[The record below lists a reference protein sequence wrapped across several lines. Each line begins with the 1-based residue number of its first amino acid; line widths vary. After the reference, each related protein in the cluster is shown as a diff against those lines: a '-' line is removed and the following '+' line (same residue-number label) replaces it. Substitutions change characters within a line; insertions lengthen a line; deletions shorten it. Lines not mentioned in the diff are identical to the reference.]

1 MDTFLLEKLGAF
13 QQQFFTS
20 WNASAMTAKL
30 IVDGR
35 AVNLS
40 DEKGLR
46 VLCLLLFRGQSD
58 YIDIL
63 SKKLSK
69 NM

>member
-1 MDTFLLEKLGAF
+1 
-13 QQQFFTS
+13 
-20 WNASAMTAKL
+20 MTAKL

-46 VLCLLLFRGQSD
+46 VLWLLLFRGQSD

-63 SKKLSK
+63 SKKRSK

>member
-1 MDTFLLEKLGAF
+1 
-13 QQQFFTS
+13 
-20 WNASAMTAKL
+20 MTAKL

-46 VLCLLLFRGQSD
+46 ALCLLLFRGQSD
-58 YIDIL
+58 YIDVL

-69 NM
+69 NMQISIYDQMRIYLILF